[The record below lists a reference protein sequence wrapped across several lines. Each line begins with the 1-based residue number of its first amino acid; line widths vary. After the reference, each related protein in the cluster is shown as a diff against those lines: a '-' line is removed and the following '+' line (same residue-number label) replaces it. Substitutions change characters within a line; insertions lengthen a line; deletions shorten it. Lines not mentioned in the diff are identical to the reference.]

1 MGGNP
6 HIYYN
11 RRIQMSNYSTDADLL
26 EYEPQIKE
34 YGVIDFT
41 DYHAKTTADV
51 QRYLRIH
58 WWPRVSRN
66 YTTSSLRTHLEMDA
80 TKLQAAQLKRS
91 AVFHVL
97 AYYILPQLTQ
107 HGAEPDRF
115 RMMIDF
121 YKAKWQEEI
130 DLVLQDGVE
139 YDFNADSTIGTTEKQ
154 TVHYNRLV
162 R

>member
-1 MGGNP
+1 
-6 HIYYN
+6 
-11 RRIQMSNYSTDADLL
+11 MSNYTTDADLL

-34 YGVIDFT
+34 YGIIDFT

-58 WWPRVSRN
+58 WWPRVSRS
-66 YTTSSLRTHLEMDA
+66 YSTSTIRTNVEMDT
-80 TKLQAAQLKRS
+80 TKLQASQLKRAS
-91 AVFHVL
+91 AFHVL

-130 DLVLQDGVE
+130 DFVLQDGVE
-139 YDFNADSTIGTTEKQ
+139 YDYDADGTIGTTEKQ
-154 TVHYNRLV
+154 TAHYNRLV